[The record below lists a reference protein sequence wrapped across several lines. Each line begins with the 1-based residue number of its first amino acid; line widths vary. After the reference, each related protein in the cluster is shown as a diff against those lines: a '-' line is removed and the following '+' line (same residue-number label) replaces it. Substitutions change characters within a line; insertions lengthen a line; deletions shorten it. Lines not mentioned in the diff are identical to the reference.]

1 MDDMQGISSKRWFM
15 GKGAKIDSVSEE
27 TRASIAGCAISIV
40 RVTFNASENR
50 APDFYAL
57 IEDECRIGNMLEEA
71 FSAPE
76 KSYAA
81 SSGKIVFKRGHDF
94 TAKTQH
100 GALPPYRISMVRAS
114 TSMIPAMNMHWE
126 FSRSDSHARKT
137 RGRSLHRASKTRN
150 RSRRQR
156 SAWAKR
162 RQKCTAH

>member
-1 MDDMQGISSKRWFM
+1 MLIAIILHMDDMQGISSKRWFM
-15 GKGAKIDSVSEE
+15 GKGARIDSVSEE

-100 GALPPYRISMVRAS
+100 GDLQKSLSAIRPLDAEQSNSAFSSSTAGCKRAP
-114 TSMIPAMNMHWE
+114 TL
-126 FSRSDSHARKT
+126 K
-137 RGRSLHRASKTRN
+137 
-150 RSRRQR
+150 
-156 SAWAKR
+156 
-162 RQKCTAH
+162 